1 MVNIKNPNKIRLIL
15 SITIG
20 IIILALPILT
30 NQLMTFR
37 WFKVIGDEETWIAF
51 YGSYLGGII
60 GGLMTLAGV
69 LITLNFQTKNKH
81 QEDEVNEH
89 KTLLMLYPKFLLIK
103 SNLKN
108 IRLSLEN
115 NHQMIEQGYEWNKI
129 ERERFKW
136 RIKRLAEK
144 LNFLEEID
152 SSKLLPE
159 TIVKLM
165 DLNRELENIYVA
177 VSVLEGNFESGFPPE
192 SWEEYSHGVK
202 DAMDLLDVTI
212 NDLNIR

>member
-1 MVNIKNPNKIRLIL
+1 M
-15 SITIG
+15 
-20 IIILALPILT
+20 IILVLPILT

-37 WFKVIGDEETWIAF
+37 WFKVVGDEETWIAF

-69 LITLNFQTKNKH
+69 LLTLNVQTKNKH

-103 SNLKN
+103 SNLKD

-115 NHQMIEQGYEWNKI
+115 HHQMIGKGHEWNKI
-129 ERERFKW
+129 ERDMFKW
-136 RIKRLAEK
+136 RINRLAEK

-152 SSKLLPE
+152 SSKLFPE

-192 SWEEYSHGVK
+192 SWEEYSRGVK
-202 DAMDLLDVTI
+202 GAIDLLDLTI
-212 NDLNIR
+212 KDLIIR

>member
-1 MVNIKNPNKIRLIL
+1 MNSNKVRMIL
-15 SITIG
+15 WVTVG
-20 IIILALPILT
+20 IILLALPILT

-37 WFKVIGDEETWIAF
+37 WFKVVGDEKTWIAF

-69 LITLNFQTKNKH
+69 LLTLNVQTKNKH

-103 SNLKN
+103 SNLKD
-108 IRLSLEN
+108 IRISLEN
-115 NHQMIEQGYEWNKI
+115 NHQMTGKGLEWNKI
-129 ERERFKW
+129 ERDMFKW
-136 RIKRLAEK
+136 RINRLAEK

-192 SWEEYSHGVK
+192 SWEEYSRGVK
-202 DAMDLLDVTI
+202 GAIDLLDLTI
-212 NDLNIR
+212 KDLIIR

>member
-1 MVNIKNPNKIRLIL
+1 
-15 SITIG
+15 
-20 IIILALPILT
+20 
-30 NQLMTFR
+30 MTFR
-37 WFKVIGDEETWIAF
+37 WFKVVGDEETWIAF

-60 GGLMTLAGV
+60 GGVMTLAGV
-69 LITLNFQTKNKH
+69 LLTFNYQTKSKQ

-89 KTLLMLYPKFLLIK
+89 KTLLLLYPKFLLIK

-108 IRLSLEN
+108 IRFSLEN
-115 NHQMIEQGYEWNKI
+115 NHQMIEKEQEWNKI
-129 ERERFKW
+129 EREMFKW

-152 SSKLLPE
+152 SSKLLPD

-177 VSVLEGNFESGFPPE
+177 VSVLEGNFESGFPSE
-192 SWEEYSHGVK
+192 SWEEYSNGVK
-202 DAMDLLDVTI
+202 DAIEVWELTI
-212 NDLNIR
+212 KDLNIQQ

>member
-1 MVNIKNPNKIRLIL
+1 MV
-15 SITIG
+15 
-20 IIILALPILT
+20 LPILT

-37 WFKVIGDEETWIAF
+37 WFKVVGDEETWIAF
-51 YGSYLGGII
+51 YGSYIGGII

-69 LITLNFQTKNKH
+69 LLTFNYQRHNKQ

-89 KTLLMLYPKFLLIK
+89 KALLMLYPKFLLIR

-108 IRLSLEN
+108 IRFSLET
-115 NHQMIEQGYEWNKI
+115 NHQMIEKGHEWNQL
-129 ERERFKW
+129 ERDMFKW
-136 RIKRLAEK
+136 RISRLAEK

-192 SWEEYSHGVK
+192 TWEEYSRGVQGV
-202 DAMDLLDVTI
+202 MDLLDLTI
-212 NDLNIR
+212 KDLIIR

>member
-1 MVNIKNPNKIRLIL
+1 
-15 SITIG
+15 
-20 IIILALPILT
+20 
-30 NQLMTFR
+30 MTFR
-37 WFKVIGDEETWIAF
+37 WFHVVGDEETWIAF

-69 LITLNFQTKNKH
+69 LLTFNFQNRNKL

-103 SNLKN
+103 SNLKD
-108 IRLSLEN
+108 IRYSLEN
-115 NHQMIEQGYEWNKI
+115 NHHMMEQGNEWNPM
-129 ERERFKW
+129 EREMFKW
-136 RIKRLAEK
+136 RINRLAEK

-159 TIVKLM
+159 TIVKL
-165 DLNRELENIYVA
+165 LELHRELENIYVA
-177 VSVLEGNFESGFPPE
+177 VSVLEANFESGFPSE

-202 DAMDLLDVTI
+202 DAMDHLDTTMR
-212 NDLNIR
+212 DLSI

>member
-1 MVNIKNPNKIRLIL
+1 MV
-15 SITIG
+15 
-20 IIILALPILT
+20 LPILT
-30 NQLMTFR
+30 NHLMMFR
-37 WFKVIGDEETWIAF
+37 WFKVVGEEETWIAF

-69 LITLNFQTKNKH
+69 LLTFNYQTKNKQ

-89 KTLLMLYPKFLLIK
+89 KTLLLLYPKFLLIK

-108 IRLSLEN
+108 IRFSLEN
-115 NHQMIEQGYEWNKI
+115 NHQMIEKEQEWNKI
-129 ERERFKW
+129 EREMFKW

-152 SSKLLPE
+152 SSKLLPD

-177 VSVLEGNFESGFPPE
+177 VSVLEGNFESGFPSE
-192 SWEEYSHGVK
+192 SWEEYSNGVK
-202 DAMDLLDVTI
+202 DAIELLDLTI
-212 NDLNIR
+212 KDLNIR